1 MWIVNK
7 KYEVKII
14 NILETPINELLRLNS
29 RKSVFELPEFYGYV
43 FRIYKENDKSV
54 NL

>member
-43 FRIYKENDKSV
+43 FRIYEENDKSV